1 MKKLPSPEVAQDPI
15 VNARRGTISGGPES
29 LAGIRSP
36 VSCWCCRRGLRLMR
50 KKKKFCWS
58 RCRLLYWA
66 AGEIIKEWRAGSASG
81 LVKLMREISQR
92 ESPENE

>member
-29 LAGIRSP
+29 LAGIRS
-36 VSCWCCRRGLRLMR
+36 SAYCLCCQKGFSLMR
-50 KKKKFCWS
+50 IKQKFCSS

-81 LVKLMREISQR
+81 LVKLLRELSQG
-92 ESPENE
+92 ESTENK